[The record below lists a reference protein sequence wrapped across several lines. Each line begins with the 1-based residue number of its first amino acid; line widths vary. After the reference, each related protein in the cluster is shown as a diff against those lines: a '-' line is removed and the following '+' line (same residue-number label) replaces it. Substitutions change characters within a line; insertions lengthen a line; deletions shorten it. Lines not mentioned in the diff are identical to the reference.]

1 MNDKLKQFARED
13 LKAGLSKLPES
24 WQFMFK
30 RLYST
35 NNLKAT
41 IDEVVDN
48 MPDEDLDVA
57 MMQVQNS
64 LSKIESKK
72 EELAKC

>member
-1 MNDKLKQFARED
+1 MNKALAGFAREQIKKNIVICSEGAIC
-13 LKAGLSKLPES
+13 L
-24 WQFMFK
+24 FK
-30 RLYST
+30 RMYSHD
-35 NNLKAT
+35 NLDRE
-41 IDEVVDN
+41 INEVVDN